1 MRRLVAGVVVA
12 VLAAGCT
19 SDADRLG
26 GVEQDP
32 MRSGDRPRMPVEF
45 GDWGLFQRH
54 DRDSAYFTTEDL
66 TRGVHVSSY
75 APGEFDR
82 RLEGLQDAELIGNWW
97 CGSLTSITMTTECF
111 TLAWDE
117 EVNLSSEHLE
127 PEELAGFG
135 DEMLQAWTGATS

>member
-1 MRRLVAGVVVA
+1 MRALAAGVAVA
-12 VLAAGCT
+12 VLAVGCAG
-19 SDADRLG
+19 DADRLG

-32 MRSGDRPRMPVEF
+32 ARAGDRPRMPVEF

-66 TRGVHVSSY
+66 SRGVHVSVYS
-75 APGEFDR
+75 PGEFDR
-82 RLEGLQDAELIGNWW
+82 RLEELQDAARTGNWW
-97 CGSLTSITMTTECF
+97 CGTLSSVTVTSECF

-127 PEELAGFG
+127 PGELAAFG
-135 DEMLQAWTGATS
+135 DLMLQAWTGATS